1 MSIYQKVTLAG
12 PSPVGHPSALPADVA
27 GLADAD
33 LADLSWSSLDEHSG
47 VGYWPVTVDIPPFNP
62 ATHQVSGEIGA
73 VNLDV
78 LAKRVTAEA
87 VIIQRPA
94 PAEVAMHK
102 VHKAALLTPW
112 GENGE
117 TNLKAAIEAAF
128 ELLPPPSNVL
138 ARIEWDKAPNLVR
151 DGATTAAVVAILGMT
166 ETQRDELLIFAA
178 TLP

>member
-1 MSIYQKVTLAG
+1 LRLAA
-12 PSPVGHPSALPADVA
+12 PSSPPIGVQHP
-27 GLADAD
+27 
-33 LADLSWSSLDEHSG
+33 
-47 VGYWPVTVDIPPFNP
+47 
-62 ATHQVSGEIGA
+62 
-73 VNLDV
+73 
-78 LAKRVTAEA
+78 AEA
-87 VIIQRPA
+87 LTLWSDAEREAIGVYAFAEVSPPDGQVVVSRGVAIEDGLPVRTLVTEDAPAPTA

-128 ELLPPPSNVL
+128 DTLPAPSDAL

>member
-1 MSIYQKVTLAG
+1 MALYQKVTLSG
-12 PSPVGHPSALPADVA
+12 PDAVGEPSEVPQDVR

-33 LADLSWSSLDEHSG
+33 LADLSWSSVAEHAG
-47 VGYWPVTVDIPPFNP
+47 VGYWPVDVVTPDYNP
-62 ATHQVSGEIGA
+62 ATHQVGPGLA
-73 VNLDV
+73 GVTLD
-78 LAKRVTAEA
+78 ANTKRATAEA
-87 VIIQRPA
+87 VIIALPA
-94 PAEVAMHK
+94 PEQVAMHK

-112 GENGE
+112 GENGS

-151 DGATTAAVVAILGMT
+151 GGATTAAVAQILGLT
-166 ETQRDELLIFAA
+166 PTQRDELLAFAY

>member
-1 MSIYQKVTLAG
+1 MQA
-12 PSPVGHPSALPADVA
+12 
-27 GLADAD
+27 
-33 LADLSWSSLDEHSG
+33 
-47 VGYWPVTVDIPPFNP
+47 
-62 ATHQVSGEIGA
+62 
-73 VNLDV
+73 
-78 LAKRVTAEA
+78 A
-87 VIIQRPA
+87 VIENGFVVNIIQVESLNAFPGLVDGDGARMGDAYDPETGAFSVPEPPA
-94 PAEVAMHK
+94 PHPPAEVAMHK

-128 ELLPPPSNVL
+128 EQLPSPSDVL

-166 ETQRDELLIFAA
+166 EAQRDELLIFAA

>member
-1 MSIYQKVTLAG
+1 MSLYQKVTLAG
-12 PSPVGHPSALPADVA
+12 PSAIGHPSALPADVA

-33 LADLSWSSLDEHSG
+33 LADLSWSSLAGHQG
-47 VGYWPVTVDIPPFNP
+47 VGYWPLAVNIPTHNP
-62 ATHQVSGEIGA
+62 ATQIVTDA
-73 VNLDV
+73 VENVALD
-78 LAKRVTAEA
+78 AEA
-87 VIIQRPA
+87 GRATATAILAPA
-94 PAEVAMHK
+94 PAPTEVAMHK

-112 GENGE
+112 GENDE

-128 ELLPPPSNVL
+128 EQLPAPSNVL

-166 ETQRDELLIFAA
+166 ETQRDELLAFAY

>member
-1 MSIYQKVTLAG
+1 MALYQKVTLAG
-12 PSPVGHPSALPADVA
+12 PDAVGEPAALPQDVR

-33 LADLSWSSLDEHSG
+33 LADLSWSSLAEHQG
-47 VGYWPVTVDIPPFNP
+47 VGYWPVDVVTPGFNP
-62 ATHQVSGEIGA
+62 ATHQVGPGLA
-73 VNLDV
+73 DV
-78 LAKRVTAEA
+78 TLNANAQRATAEA
-87 VIIQRPA
+87 VIIALPA
-94 PAEVAMHK
+94 PEQVAMHK

-128 ELLPPPSNVL
+128 EQLPSPSDVL

-166 ETQRDELLIFAA
+166 ETQRDELLAFAY

>member
-1 MSIYQKVTLAG
+1 MPY
-12 PSPVGHPSALPADVA
+12 ALIHGETVRELVSGRPF
-27 GLADAD
+27 ADAD
-33 LADLSWSSLDEHSG
+33 G
-47 VGYWPVTVDIPPFNP
+47 VQHP
-62 ATHQVSGEIGA
+62 
-73 VNLDV
+73 
-78 LAKRVTAEA
+78 AEA
-87 VIIQRPA
+87 LTLWSAEELAAIGVHAFEEIAARDGQIIVSRGVAIEDGLPVRNLETADAPA
-94 PAEVAMHK
+94 PTAPVEVAMHK

-112 GENGE
+112 GENGP

-128 ELLPPPSNVL
+128 EQLPSPSNVL

>member
-1 MSIYQKVTLAG
+1 MNEIQAIVFDGEAREVTGAGFRTRAADGSTIQHLPGALATYSEAERAAYG
-12 PSPVGHPSALPADVA
+12 IFALSVPDAPEGQVETGRALSVVDGEPV
-27 GLADAD
+27 
-33 LADLSWSSLDEHSG
+33 
-47 VGYWPVTVDIPPFNP
+47 
-62 ATHQVSGEIGA
+62 
-73 VNLDV
+73 LDV
-78 LAKRVTAEA
+78 TFGPAPAPT
-87 VIIQRPA
+87 A